1 MLYQTKYYLCE
12 KINNHKIILGN
23 TQTGHGIVLKGNVQE
38 VIVSTETKIWNE
50 DIDSNIKRVLFHTE
64 FLLDSDQIQ
73 SQNNLIEKMRVET
86 VFDDSYMSLTIVSTD
101 TYNFNYIYCYY

>member
-1 MLYQTKYYLCE
+1 M
-12 KINNHKIILGN
+12 
-23 TQTGHGIVLKGNVQE
+23 QE